1 MNTIMAIA
9 MTTSRSTTTDGA
21 TMTAI
26 KASLDRME
34 GGVVV
39 IAEGKK
45 KIAISSF

>member
-1 MNTIMAIA
+1 MNTIMAIT

-26 KASLDRME
+26 KASLDRMK

-39 IAEGKK
+39 IAEGKEK
-45 KIAISSF
+45 MAISSL

>member
-9 MTTSRSTTTDGA
+9 MTTSTSTTTDGA

-39 IAEGKK
+39 VTGGRE
-45 KIAISSF
+45 KI